1 LSLAQQP
8 HPYAVPLPLS
18 EPALFGEGVV
28 STPDYDLNSAFTPD
42 GRTVFFTK
50 STANL
55 GFWTIVVSHF
65 RDGAWTKPEVAPFS
79 GQHSDADPFVSPDGK
94 RLFFI
99 SRRPVPG
106 IARREPHIWQV
117 ERSGAGWSEPKNVAV
132 LNGDAGEYYPSVASD
147 GTLYFATIR
156 SGGKGRNDLYRSR
169 LVDGVYQEPENLGA
183 PLNSV
188 FNEGDAVVA
197 PDQSFLIVTI
207 TGRPDDMGGSDLYLS
222 ERKDGA
228 WSTPRHLG
236 PKVNS
241 SALDFCPI
249 LSPDGKYLFF
259 SSTRG
264 FPQEPARRRTYAE
277 LIESLRGVRNGLG
290 NVYQID
296 LAAVR

>member
-1 LSLAQQP
+1 
-8 HPYAVPLPLS
+8 
-18 EPALFGEGVV
+18 
-28 STPDYDLNSAFTPD
+28 
-42 GRTVFFTK
+42 
-50 STANL
+50 
-55 GFWTIVVSHF
+55 
-65 RDGAWTKPEVAPFS
+65 
-79 GQHSDADPFVSPDGK
+79 
-94 RLFFI
+94 
-99 SRRPVPG
+99 
-106 IARREPHIWQV
+106 
-117 ERSGAGWSEPKNVAV
+117 
-132 LNGDAGEYYPSVASD
+132 
-147 GTLYFATIR
+147 
-156 SGGKGRNDLYRSR
+156 
-169 LVDGVYQEPENLGA
+169 
-183 PLNSV
+183 
-188 FNEGDAVVA
+188 
-197 PDQSFLIVTI
+197 
-207 TGRPDDMGGSDLYLS
+207 MGGSDLYLS